1 MIVWITSYPKSGN
14 TWMRALLSAYYYSKD
29 CNFKFDLLNHILNWD
44 RSRFNSFL
52 SLQDSIKLDSKTLFL
67 KTHQLASNAFDNK
80 HDQMFIYLVRDPR
93 NIITSL
99 ANHYSITNEEAYT
112 FIINKN
118 KIVAERETDGKL
130 CGIKTS
136 IGSWSTHYQSWKSI
150 KFAPL
155 LIIRYEDLVKDAK
168 SSLIKI
174 LKFIKMNDDINYEK
188 IDKIISS
195 CSFENLHQMEKD
207 EGFKEAPPI
216 SATYEEIKHKSTF
229 FYLGKKNNRLIGL
242 DLEKRII
249 AMFSKEMKELNYE
262 HSRTGL

>member
-1 MIVWITSYPKSGN
+1 
-14 TWMRALLSAYYYSKD
+14 
-29 CNFKFDLLNHILNWD
+29 
-44 RSRFNSFL
+44 
-52 SLQDSIKLDSKTLFL
+52 
-67 KTHQLASNAFDNK
+67 
-80 HDQMFIYLVRDPR
+80 MFIYLVRDPR

-155 LIIRYEDLVKDAK
+155 LIIRYEDLVKDAR

-195 CSFENLHQMEKD
+195 CSFENLQQMEKD

-229 FYLGKKNNRLIGL
+229 FYLGKKNNCLIGF

-262 HSRTGL
+262 HS